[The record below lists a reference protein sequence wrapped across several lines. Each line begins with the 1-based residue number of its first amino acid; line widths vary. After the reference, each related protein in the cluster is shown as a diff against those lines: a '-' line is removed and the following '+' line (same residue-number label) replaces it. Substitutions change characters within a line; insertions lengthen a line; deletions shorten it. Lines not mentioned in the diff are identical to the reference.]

1 MEQEPSTP
9 SVHRRIPDA
18 VPSGVEGR
26 SLTLSRHLHSIELL
40 SVDARNFAENV
51 YHECNVAEE
60 QAQRRLAVKLAA
72 DVVRWPMR
80 RADENCL
87 VGRAGLL

>member
-1 MEQEPSTP
+1 ML
-9 SVHRRIPDA
+9 VYRRIADVA
-18 VPSGVEGR
+18 PSGAESR
-26 SLTLSRHLHSIELL
+26 SLTRCRHLHSIELL
-40 SVDARNFAENV
+40 SVDARNFADNV

>member
-1 MEQEPSTP
+1 MT
-9 SVHRRIPDA
+9 RC
-18 VPSGVEGR
+18 
-26 SLTLSRHLHSIELL
+26 RHLHSIELL
-40 SVDARNFAENV
+40 SVDARNFANNV
-51 YHECNVAEE
+51 YHECAVAEE